1 MKRKPALH
9 LTGVDEAN
17 WENLTKQRG
26 TPPLSVELRAKLR
39 AALKERD
46 GDGCSKCGRKF
57 VLTIHHVRPRSEGGT
72 HDLENLVLLCNRCHR
87 QVHGEV
93 K

>member
-1 MKRKPALH
+1 M
-9 LTGVDEAN
+9 DEAN
-17 WENLTKQRG
+17 WAKLTKPRG

-46 GDGCSKCGRKF
+46 GDGCAECGTTRG
-57 VLTIHHVRPRSEGGT
+57 LTIHHVKPRSEGGT
-72 HDLENLVLLCNRCHR
+72 NEIENLVLLCKCHHKR
-87 QVHGEV
+87 VHGEV